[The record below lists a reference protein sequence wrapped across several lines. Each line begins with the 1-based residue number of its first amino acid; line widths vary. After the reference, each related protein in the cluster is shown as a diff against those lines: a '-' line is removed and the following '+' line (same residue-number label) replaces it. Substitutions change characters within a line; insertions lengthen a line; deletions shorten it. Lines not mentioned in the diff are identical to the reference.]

1 MILLANAFSPSNK
14 IEVNPSSDTI
24 ERVLVVQF
32 DMKIGVA
39 KFKEKPLQLL
49 KKSTKMRTDHIHAE
63 KLASFAVQHF
73 WYQFERSNRCTMA
86 PKRTSTPPLTVVSSI
101 VSVPT
106 PVVKV
111 NLISGDSLEEDFL
124 LEDDFVPGDYGSDD
138 EAGAVVDTSTFVEEE
153 EVDIPV
159 KEQIVAE
166 EGSSKKKRKLNND
179 DASVGSSKKI
189 SLKEKKAQ
197 RILESTQ
204 DVASLG
210 MLPPAS
216 LADRFAEKQKK
227 ALPKLS
233 GMEFEEIRLQGTSC
247 SVFCWGR
254 G

>member
-1 MILLANAFSPSNK
+1 
-14 IEVNPSSDTI
+14 
-24 ERVLVVQF
+24 
-32 DMKIGVA
+32 
-39 KFKEKPLQLL
+39 
-49 KKSTKMRTDHIHAE
+49 
-63 KLASFAVQHF
+63 
-73 WYQFERSNRCTMA
+73 MA
-86 PKRTSTPPLTVVSSI
+86 PKRTSTPPLTVVSSS
-101 VSVPT
+101 VSAPT
-106 PVVKV
+106 PVAKV

-153 EVDIPV
+153 DALASPSKEVA
-159 KEQIVAE
+159 AE
-166 EGSSKKKRKLNND
+166 EGSSKKKRKLNSD

-233 GMEFEEIRLQGTSC
+233 GMEFEEIRLQGALL
-247 SVFCWGR
+247 SVLCFEQGCVVRVEG
-254 G
+254 